1 MTNPTTARER
11 SRINAEL
18 FNQSQSLEHK
28 PNSQERVKN
37 NMDLDDETSV
47 VPVHSTTIFKR
58 DPYCDRV
65 ERILSNFLKP
75 YAISLAK
82 IQNAIKQREDS
93 LEQLELHLT
102 NKTVPDNI
110 TLKNKFIE
118 DIDEEGQSIIY
129 TTILLNRIAAFKA
142 KINTLNESQQAV
154 RQDCAN
160 VIQQT
165 PELSNFA
172 LSMDFIDKRLSNEYE
187 LVILEYNFKQFKDL
201 KQKAAKKAKH
211 LEIKAELAQEIP
223 VSKGEKLMFTNSIK
237 ALNNKISN
245 LTKQLNSK
253 GSRQKGAARSK
264 KPSKNAKQSKKP
276 ATNTKQVKKANP
288 SNAKKQKNAKAKTKR
303 GKSKRN

>member
-110 TLKNKFIE
+110 TLKNK
-118 DIDEEGQSIIY
+118 SMIY

-211 LEIKAELAQEIP
+211 LEIKAELEQEIP